1 MARARSPNSIEAEEM
16 YKNGMKLVDIAKKL
30 DVPASTVRRWKST
43 QNWDGK
49 TKGKK
54 NERSQKKKANARHKG
69 GQPGNRNAVGN
80 KGGPLKPGDKIAEK
94 HGAYSSVYWDVLDES
109 EKDMIEDIPMDE
121 EMLLI
126 EQIQLFAV
134 RERRI
139 MIAINK
145 YRNMKGEVS
154 LYGFNR
160 SESKRTFKIEEDKQ
174 LYEERIEKKISAEE
188 RLPGDMYNMQ
198 TTMENKDNMIARLEK
213 ELSTVQSKK
222 TKAIEALAK
231 LRLEKQKIAGESK
244 GNEVVRA
251 WAEAVVKAREGE
263 NKDGFSPNLNCIV
276 GGRGTGKS
284 TIVDAI
290 NYGVCNEH
298 DLSKCR
304 LLEKTLTKDA
314 KISTY
319 FNFGS
324 NKPYVI
330 KASRKGK
337 QIVTDGVVRGPGS

>member
-16 YKNGMKLVDIAKKL
+16 YKSGMKLVDIAKKL

-43 QNWDGK
+43 QNWDGD
-49 TKGKK
+49 TKKK
-54 NERSQKKKANARHKG
+54 KSERSPKKKANARHRG
-69 GQPGNRNAVGN
+69 GQLGNKNAVGN

-139 MIAINK
+139 MAAINK
-145 YRNMKGEVS
+145 YRNMNGEVS
-154 LYGFNR
+154 LFGFTR
-160 SESKRTFKIEEDKQ
+160 TEDKRAFKSDEDKQ
-174 LYEERIEKKISAEE
+174 LYEERIEEKVASGD
-188 RLPGDMYNMQ
+188 RLPGNTYNMM
-198 TTMENKDNMIARLEK
+198 TNMENKDNMIARLEK

-251 WAEAVVKAREGE
+251 WAEAVVKARREE
-263 NKDGFSPNLNCIV
+263 KHDG
-276 GGRGTGKS
+276 
-284 TIVDAI
+284 
-290 NYGVCNEH
+290 
-298 DLSKCR
+298 
-304 LLEKTLTKDA
+304 
-314 KISTY
+314 
-319 FNFGS
+319 
-324 NKPYVI
+324 
-330 KASRKGK
+330 
-337 QIVTDGVVRGPGS
+337 

>member
-54 NERSQKKKANARHKG
+54 NERSQKKKTNARHKG

-154 LYGFNR
+154 LYGFN
-160 SESKRTFKIEEDKQ
+160 
-174 LYEERIEKKISAEE
+174 LSAEE

-231 LRLEKQKIAGESK
+231 LRLEKQKMAGESK

-263 NKDGFSPNLNCIV
+263 NKDG
-276 GGRGTGKS
+276 
-284 TIVDAI
+284 
-290 NYGVCNEH
+290 
-298 DLSKCR
+298 
-304 LLEKTLTKDA
+304 
-314 KISTY
+314 
-319 FNFGS
+319 
-324 NKPYVI
+324 
-330 KASRKGK
+330 
-337 QIVTDGVVRGPGS
+337 